1 MSNSK
6 RRKVLY
12 PTSSG
17 ELATDKQ
24 LWKINNLSMQVNN
37 VTVELHEL
45 SPRNAYM
52 EVYATHYLR
61 INLPITKRE
70 ASKAILD
77 LEHNLKFQKRK
88 LEDCKVDA

>member
-1 MSNSK
+1 MSKSK
-6 RRKVLY
+6 RREVLY

-37 VTVELHEL
+37 VIVELHEL
-45 SPRNAYM
+45 SPRDAYM
-52 EVYATHYLR
+52 DVYATHYLR

-77 LEHNLKFQKRK
+77 LEQRLKIKK
-88 LEDCKVDA
+88 LALEDCKVDA